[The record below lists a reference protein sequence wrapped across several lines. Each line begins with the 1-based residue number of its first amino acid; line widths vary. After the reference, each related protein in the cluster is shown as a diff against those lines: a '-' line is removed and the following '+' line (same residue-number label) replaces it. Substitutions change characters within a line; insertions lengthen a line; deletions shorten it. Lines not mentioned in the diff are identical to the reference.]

1 VLVKPLSAAKF
12 VVAACTKA
20 FALGYNPNIKIS
32 WVPMNREKLVDFACR
47 IYACPSIER
56 HCRYLQDDAFA
67 NVNLV
72 LWLAWLQ
79 DQAIYLEKEALF
91 QAEDLIGEISG
102 EVVALLRHVRQRM
115 KQIGHFT
122 RVQEQLIAKHILQ
135 AELSVEKILLERL
148 QDLTGRLSRIQDPA
162 CEPLFLRDYFAHLQI
177 SAPAAEEIKFFDLL
191 DQELQL
197 APAE

>member
-1 VLVKPLSAAKF
+1 
-12 VVAACTKA
+12 
-20 FALGYNPNIKIS
+20 
-32 WVPMNREKLVDFACR
+32 MNREKLVDFACR

-56 HCRYLQDDAFA
+56 YCRYLQDEAFA

-115 KQIGHFT
+115 KHVGHFT
-122 RVQEQLIAKHILQ
+122 RVQEQLIGKHILQ
-135 AELSVEKILLERL
+135 AELCVERILLERL

-162 CEPLFLRDYFAHLQI
+162 CEPLFLRDYFAHLQL
-177 SAPAAEEIKFFDLL
+177 PTPVAEEIKFFDLL

-197 APAE
+197 LPTV